1 MNIGVILVA
10 IIALIFVGT
19 AYADTACDQANADA
33 ASKCNAANTDA
44 SNKCNAAYADAAS
57 KCVSE
62 PNSQAC
68 DNANADASSKCN
80 AANADASS
88 KCNAANAD
96 ASSKCGSQ
104 SQQAASDA
112 ESARQQVASDF
123 ESFLQQSTS
132 DFRSKVEENRER
144 KVNLEVVSELDESG
158 ETRHKLVFRGVGV
171 STNLKVESLEDGDAR
186 IRLSD
191 GNYQDINVMPSTAF
205 KIALEKLKSSN
216 VNIRIEEF
224 GGKKLAAVYVAD
236 TDKKVKV
243 LGFFQIEYNLEV
255 EIDIESGEI
264 NVEEKPWWW
273 FFVEEV
279 DEIEET
285 ELQLIKQIQDITLIK
300 NEKASL
306 SLNEYFLN
314 AESYSVSNAENVLT
328 KLNKDVLTIT
338 PETNWT
344 GTNSITVTAHREKE
358 SLEARFNIIVSENE
372 LTIQTLQYG
381 AILNEPVKWKKSVN
395 IEEQKKMIL
404 RLPKNSENI
413 VVKTD
418 TGIGEIISSVK
429 TDDVLEI
436 QIEEDEDYEVEY
448 YTEAP
453 YSVEKDLS
461 AGKQEITITGS
472 DDVHYTDVL
481 AYKYLPVE
489 VPTSSVKLSLI
500 TESGKKDVA

>member
-68 DNANADASSKCN
+68 DN
-80 AANADASS
+80 ANADASS

-429 TDDVLEI
+429 TDDDLEI
-436 QIEEDEDYEVEY
+436 QIEEDEAYEVEY
-448 YTEAP
+448 YT
-453 YSVEKDLS
+453 
-461 AGKQEITITGS
+461 
-472 DDVHYTDVL
+472 
-481 AYKYLPVE
+481 
-489 VPTSSVKLSLI
+489 
-500 TESGKKDVA
+500 